1 MTPTTDF
8 REICA
13 RIEAGLT
20 TTREAKVLTE
30 LVERLTWEPQDV
42 LGEAGDFCRH
52 CGNARGMGHEKG
64 CPARGID

>member
-1 MTPTTDF
+1 MTPTKNF

-30 LVERLTWEPQDV
+30 LVERLTWERVSDPDKKV
-42 LGEAGDFCRH
+42 EFCRH
-52 CGNARGMGHEKG
+52 CGMARDIGHQAG
-64 CPARGID
+64 CPAEGID

>member
-20 TTREAKVLTE
+20 TTREAKVLVA
-30 LVERLTWEPQDV
+30 LVGRLVWVERDV
-42 LGEAGDFCRH
+42 MGETRVFCRH
-52 CGNARGMGHEKG
+52 CGNLRGLWHAAG
-64 CPARGID
+64 CPAEGVE